1 MTAAQYFNYTV
12 YRTMDMDN
20 EYPTKNKQKKLLDE
34 KLLTHKN
41 ARYFWLHQTK

>member
-20 EYPTKNKQKKLLDE
+20 EYPTKNKQKKIAWWKTPHTQKCSLFLAAP
-34 KLLTHKN
+34 N
-41 ARYFWLHQTK
+41 